1 MWNKLQAG
9 KIERGVIFIVVILTT
24 LIFVGYMFVG
34 GTLPTKIPKITKDL
48 NLVQIVA
55 PSPEPQKNSLQMYTF
70 YGATITPYPT
80 LPPNAPQPTN
90 AVPLKKAACPA
101 TKGKANLEMIWSVNI
116 AATAGSGNQQ
126 SVIVY
131 YGAKQPILLGSG
143 GASPMNVYPAGHV
156 ANPNVGNVG
165 TRDANQL
172 PFSPAL
178 FITDITTDP
187 NSSAGDA
194 QNGGAP
200 QNPTDIY
207 GAWKA
212 AGGINPSTPNGTNLG
227 DGDDTPWPPANG
239 PAAGAHDTTWSAEVI
254 WRLSNLKTSTGQ
266 ALQAG
271 NTYRMQLGLH
281 DGDGTGGV
289 AQYCFNITMP

>member
-9 KIERGVIFIVVILTT
+9 KVERGIIFIVVILTT

-34 GTLPTKIPKITKDL
+34 GTLPTKLPKLNKDL
-48 NLVQIVA
+48 SVVYIIP

-80 LPPNAPQPTN
+80 LPPNAPQPTST
-90 AVPLKKAACPA
+90 VPLKKSGCPETKGTANLAMIWSLTVGA
-101 TKGKANLEMIWSVNI
+101 TKG
-116 AATAGSGNQQ
+116 SGNKQ
-126 SVIVY
+126 SVIVH
-131 YGAKQPILLGSG
+131 YGAKQPLLLGSG
-143 GASPMNVYPAGHV
+143 GVTPMNTYPAGHA
-156 ANPNVGNVG
+156 ANPNVGTVG
-165 TRDANQL
+165 TRDANQF

-178 FITDITTDP
+178 FITDITTDA

-200 QNPTDIY
+200 QNPSDVY

-212 AGGINPSTPNGTNLG
+212 AGGINPSTPNGVNLG

-239 PAAGAHDTTWSAEVI
+239 PAGGHDTTWTAEVI
-254 WRLSNLKTSTGQ
+254 WNLANLKTNTGQ

-271 NTYRMQLGLH
+271 NMYRIQLAMH

-289 AQYCFNITMP
+289 AQYCFNLKMP